1 MTMINLTAGRLNQI
15 KTTARLFVKGVKGV
29 VMSQT
34 FVQSAPTNLNYI
46 CDKKIFYLKYHI
58 VFPLREYFLKRA
70 GVTPETFLNVLTK

>member
-34 FVQSAPTNLNYI
+34 FV
-46 CDKKIFYLKYHI
+46 
-58 VFPLREYFLKRA
+58 
-70 GVTPETFLNVLTK
+70 